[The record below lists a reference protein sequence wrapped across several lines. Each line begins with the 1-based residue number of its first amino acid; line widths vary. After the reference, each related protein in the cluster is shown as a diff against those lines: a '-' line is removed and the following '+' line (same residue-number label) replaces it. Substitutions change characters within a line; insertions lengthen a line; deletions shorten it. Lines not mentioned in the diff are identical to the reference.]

1 MREFV
6 FALEYESGCNSVAD
20 TLATYP
26 DTTLRSLACHVS
38 SESLWRVDRATGS
51 PEALDALEE
60 AFLNAEYFSDCLITE
75 DCGADSETQILDR
88 TDDALILYTYWE
100 RTSVCTS
107 VPHLALEY
115 LGDGLLFDTQREGRR
130 YTWRI
135 ILANEANVHAFFTAL
150 QEEVG
155 DCAGMEMLRLTELSP
170 SPTSQSPSD
179 ETLSSE
185 QRDALRAATEHGY
198 YETPR
203 QIDLSELADQL
214 DIPRSTLSYRLQ
226 RAEAELAKHF
236 VGTGNPL
243 NAESLSS
250 SL

>member
-6 FALEYESGCNSVAD
+6 FALDYESGCNSVAD

-26 DTTLRSLACHVS
+26 ETTIRSLACHVS
-38 SESLWRVDRATGS
+38 SESLWRVDRVTGS
-51 PEALDALEE
+51 PEALTALEE

-88 TDDALILYTYWE
+88 TDETLILYTYWE
-100 RTSVCTS
+100 RTPICTS

-115 LGDGLLFDTQREGRR
+115 LGDGLLLDTRREGRR

-135 ILANEANVHAFFTAL
+135 ILTNEANVHAFFTAL

-170 SPTSQSPSD
+170 RRTYPSASD
-179 ETLSSE
+179 ETLSRE
-185 QRDALRAATEHGY
+185 QRDALHAATEHGY

-203 QIDLSELADQL
+203 QIDLSELAEQL

-236 VGTGNPL
+236 VGTDHPL
-243 NAESLSS
+243 EAESLSS

>member
-6 FALEYESGCNSVAD
+6 FALDYEPGCNSVAD

-26 DTTLRSLACHVS
+26 ETTIRSLACHVS
-38 SESLWRVDRATGS
+38 SESLWRVDRATGC
-51 PEALDALEE
+51 PEALTALEK
-60 AFLNAEYFSDCLITE
+60 AFLNVEYFSDCLITE

-88 TDDALILYTYWE
+88 TDDTLILYTYWE
-100 RTSVCTS
+100 RTSICTS

-115 LGDGLLFDTQREGRR
+115 LGDGLLFDTRREGRR

-135 ILANEANVHAFFTAL
+135 ILTNEANVHAFFTAL

-155 DCAGMEMLRLTELSP
+155 GCAGMEMLRLTELSP
-170 SPTSQSPSD
+170 RRTYPSASE

-203 QIDLSELADQL
+203 QIDLSELAEQL

-243 NAESLSS
+243 EAESLSS
-250 SL
+250 SF